1 MTGRGGRGQRERGS
15 PREGWADG
23 GALQLWKHWSG
34 DPYWRKAWRDTE
46 NLQSK
51 KNTDLLFY
59 LSLHYLVRYDK
70 NKSQISS
77 FV

>member
-1 MTGRGGRGQRERGS
+1 MTGRGGRGRRERGS
-15 PREGWADG
+15 PREGWAGG

-51 KNTDLLFY
+51 KKHGPIILFKLTLFGALL
-59 LSLHYLVRYDK
+59 
-70 NKSQISS
+70 
-77 FV
+77 